1 MKPTLRQVTA
11 TPSSSFLV
19 RKDKGSYMVN
29 NWHYHPEIEILYI
42 KKSSGTWL
50 IGDHIGHF
58 QSGDIVMIGANLPHC
73 FRHEPLFIK
82 DGITA
87 GETIC
92 VKFEPDILGKALLQ
106 LPEAYHLR
114 SAIGGCGC
122 GLKLQGN
129 LRTKVAAYIDRMQ
142 EATPG
147 KRLVLLLSILEEIG
161 AQKQH
166 LPLSSKGFMQMKD
179 DADRQRIKLV
189 FDYTFNRYSDKITI
203 DEVAGMLHLTR
214 QSFCRY
220 FKSRTN
226 KTYIRFLMEV
236 RIGAA
241 CRMLVEDERNVS
253 EISYACGYNNISHF
267 NHQFKYIT
275 GKNPMEYKRDYL
287 DNKVLK
293 LAEQT

>member
-1 MKPTLRQVTA
+1 MKPALRQITA
-11 TPSSSFLV
+11 TPTSSFLV
-19 RKDKGSYMVN
+19 RKDRGSYMIN

-50 IGDHIGHF
+50 VGDHIGHF
-58 QSGDIVMIGANLPHC
+58 QNGDIVMIGANLPHC
-73 FRHEPLFIK
+73 FRHEPSFVS
-82 DGITA
+82 DGSNA

-92 VKFEPDILGKALLQ
+92 IKFEPDILGNALLQ
-106 LPEAYHLR
+106 LPEAFQVR
-114 SAIGGCGC
+114 SAIARCGC
-122 GLKLQGN
+122 GLKLNG
-129 LRTKVAAYIDRMQ
+129 RHRAKIAALIERIW
-142 EATPG
+142 EAVPG

-161 AQKQH
+161 GCKHTA
-166 LPLSSKGFMQMKD
+166 PLSSKGFMQSQD

-189 FDYTFNRYSDKITI
+189 FDHTFSRYSEKITI
-203 DEVAGMLHLTR
+203 DAVAQLLHMTR

-241 CRMLVEDERNVS
+241 CRLLVEDESNVT

-267 NHQFKYIT
+267 NHQFKSIT
-275 GKNPMEYKRDYL
+275 GKHPLEYKRDYL
-287 DNKVLK
+287 DNN
-293 LAEQT
+293 AI

>member
-1 MKPTLRQVTA
+1 
-11 TPSSSFLV
+11 
-19 RKDKGSYMVN
+19 
-29 NWHYHPEIEILYI
+29 
-42 KKSSGTWL
+42 
-50 IGDHIGHF
+50 
-58 QSGDIVMIGANLPHC
+58 
-73 FRHEPLFIK
+73 
-82 DGITA
+82 
-87 GETIC
+87 
-92 VKFEPDILGKALLQ
+92 
-106 LPEAYHLR
+106 
-114 SAIGGCGC
+114 
-122 GLKLQGN
+122 
-129 LRTKVAAYIDRMQ
+129 
-142 EATPG
+142 
-147 KRLVLLLSILEEIG
+147 
-161 AQKQH
+161 
-166 LPLSSKGFMQMKD
+166 MKD